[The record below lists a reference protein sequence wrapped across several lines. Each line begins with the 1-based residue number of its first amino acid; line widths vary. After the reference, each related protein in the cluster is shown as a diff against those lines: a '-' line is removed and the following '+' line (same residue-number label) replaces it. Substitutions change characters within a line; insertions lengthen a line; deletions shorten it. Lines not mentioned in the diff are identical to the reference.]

1 MCLIL
6 GQLSRKVILMEM
18 SEKYLLCIAHALYST
33 RLHLLT
39 LTEVVR
45 HGIKPDGDG
54 LMRLTP
60 ELDDEMRSQAFDYLL
75 AMFPSETHAT
85 LLAERN
91 KWTTQQ

>member
-1 MCLIL
+1 MDTN
-6 GQLSRKVILMEM
+6 
-18 SEKYLLCIAHALYST
+18 EKYLLCIAHALYST

-45 HGIKPDGDG
+45 HNIEPDEDG
-54 LMRLTP
+54 LMRLPP
-60 ELDDEMRSQAFDYLL
+60 ELDEEMRGQAFDYLL
-75 AMFPSETHAT
+75 AMFPPELHAS

>member
-1 MCLIL
+1 
-6 GQLSRKVILMEM
+6 MEI

-45 HGIKPDGDG
+45 HDIKPDQDG
-54 LMRLTP
+54 LMRLPT

-75 AMFPSETHAT
+75 AMFPPEIHPS
-85 LLAERN
+85 LLDERN
-91 KWTTQQ
+91 KWMTQQ

>member
-1 MCLIL
+1 MN
-6 GQLSRKVILMEM
+6 
-18 SEKYLLCIAHALYST
+18 EKYLLCVAHALYST

-45 HGIKPDGDG
+45 HNIQPDEDG
-54 LMRLTP
+54 LMRLP
-60 ELDDEMRSQAFDYLL
+60 QELDEEMRGQAFDYLL
-75 AMFPSETHAT
+75 AMFPPEFHAS